1 MNEIWFFKDFPR
13 LAIEREAIRNLQES
27 VNWLTGINWVIDSAN
42 LCVKAIIH
50 VHGHDYAVK
59 LVYPTLFPA
68 VPPTVYPQNP
78 DETWSTHQY
87 LSGALCLEWRPDT
100 WHHDVTGAQVLEST
114 YKLLEVENPH
124 DTLNHTVAAT
134 EHNLSIG
141 QILRASYCR
150 FYTHKNLVKYLAQL
164 PSSVVNSIEFSVLW
178 QNSSFLVL
186 IQGVR
191 VNNEVEYS
199 DASIP
204 QGLRGNTDNHKLE
217 IGTFYKTNIVG
228 EAFEEITTLE
238 SLKSLLQTAGFEI
251 TTPLKEKEIEETKR
265 ERTLLGILVAD
276 NVGKLHFFLQFSAD
290 SENIFKLAQVESCID
305 PNNPRVP
312 PELRTLSEKTVGI
325 VGLGSAGSK
334 IAASLARSG
343 VGKFY
348 LIDDDIFLPENVCRN
363 DLDWRNIGEHKV
375 NAVQEII
382 SYISSFAQVEVSSIN
397 LGGQESSAYL
407 DSILRKLSQ
416 CDILIDATA
425 NPRVF
430 NLLAFAVRTFTK
442 PLVWGEV
449 FAGGIG
455 CMIARSRPDKDINPI
470 NMRSAYYQF
479 LSDKAAP
486 FFDSE
491 TRQYT
496 WETSDGEVIAA
507 TDADVSIFAGHL
519 TRFVID
525 TLLPRES
532 SLFPHSMY
540 LIGLQSAWI
549 FKAPFHTIP
558 IKTDHLI
565 EQKTNDSTST
575 QTLSEE
581 MIFENINFLEKL
593 FEEII
598 DENPPT

>member
-1 MNEIWFFKDFPR
+1 MIEIWFFKDFPR
-13 LAIEREAIRNLQES
+13 LAVEREAIRNLQES
-27 VNWLTGINWVIDSAN
+27 VNWLTGTNWVINDAK
-42 LCVKAIIH
+42 LCLEAIIH
-50 VHGHDYAVK
+50 VHGHNYSVK

-87 LSGALCLEWRPDT
+87 QSGALCLEWRPDT
-100 WHHDVTGAQVLEST
+100 WHPDVTGAQVLEST

-124 DTLNHTVAAT
+124 DTLNHTVAPT

-141 QILRASYCR
+141 QNLRNSYGR
-150 FYTHKNLVKYLAQL
+150 FYTHKYLVNYLAQL
-164 PSSVVNSIEFSVLW
+164 PSSAVNSIEFSVQW
-178 QNSSFLVL
+178 QNSSFLIL
-186 IQGVR
+186 IQKVK
-191 VNNEVEYS
+191 VNNEVKYS
-199 DASIP
+199 DTSIP
-204 QGLRGNTDNHKLE
+204 QGLRGTTDNRKLE
-217 IGTFYKTNIVG
+217 IGTFCKTSIVG

-238 SLKSLLQTAGFEI
+238 SLKSLLEAAGFETNTLI
-251 TTPLKEKEIEETKR
+251 KEKEIGETKG
-265 ERTLLGILVAD
+265 ENTLLGILVAD
-276 NVGKLHFFLQFSAD
+276 NVGTLHFFLQFSAD
-290 SENIFKLAQVESCID
+290 SKDIFKLAQVESCID
-305 PNNPRVP
+305 SNNPRVP
-312 PELRTLSEKTVGI
+312 TELLTLTEKMVGI

-348 LIDDDIFLPENVCRN
+348 LIDEDIFLPENVCRN
-363 DLDWRNIGEHKV
+363 DLDWRNVGEHKV
-375 NAVQEII
+375 DAVQEII
-382 SYISSFAQVEVSSIN
+382 SYISSFAQVEVSIIN

-430 NLLAFAVRTFTK
+430 NLLAFVAKTFAL

-455 CMIARSRPDKDINPI
+455 CMIARSRPDKDINPT

-507 TDADVSIFAGHL
+507 TDADISIFAGHL
-519 TRFVID
+519 TRFIVDI
-525 TLLPRES
+525 LILKEP
-532 SLFPHSMY
+532 SLFPQSMY

-575 QTLSEE
+575 QTLSKE

-598 DENPPT
+598 HENPPT